1 MTGER
6 DPEAPLWSS
15 RVNLDK
21 QPRRINGGP
30 YLRSEGE
37 QFAHYYG
44 WRAQNSM
51 PNDELAFLGE
61 RRRF

>member
-21 QPRRINGGP
+21 QPRRINGGLD
-30 YLRSEGE
+30 LRSESGP
-37 QFAHYYG
+37 FAHNYG
-44 WRAQNSM
+44 RRAKNSV
-51 PNDELAFLGE
+51 PNDELTVLGE